1 MPVVLALGLASF
13 AFSTYI
19 VWPSRWNVPAHLQV
33 GFAITAY
40 VLPLLMTDV
49 LSHYD
54 RALTGTLTAMVC
66 FGAVANIIGVVV
78 GGGLPRIKLLRIPFS
93 FKALSSSDLTRF
105 SSRRATILFVGAL
118 AGLIVSFMVMGF
130 VPMFAAKPY
139 AAKFFRGEYQDSYL
153 PVAIPFRSSY
163 YIVVTLI
170 PILGA
175 LWYETRRLKYAAL
188 LAVGAAA
195 ITATLNRGPLGEALL
210 LLVGVLAA
218 RKSRRWSLL
227 YLVAVPVVY
236 FVGSTYYYL
245 LSEVLGILEVPKHY
259 SRVEP
264 GIFALAAAGSPDI
277 MDAFTLL
284 SAFLARGAFTYG
296 RTFFGGLVPFHY
308 QWNPAV
314 WTLSV
319 ISGGDVNRLVSGGV
333 RLPVPLWG
341 YTAFG
346 WPGTVLVPFLSG
358 LISGYGAAFAR
369 KNVMD
374 GGVLRSMVALVLYA
388 TVVGQIAR
396 FYILSIYGLPA
407 LVAALAIAYKVRV
420 SVAPRVRGWTTA
432 GAAVE
437 QGNYIPAA
445 PAWQRPS

>member
-1 MPVVLALGLASF
+1 MSLLLAISLASF

-54 RALTGTLTAMVC
+54 RALISTLTAVVC
-66 FGAVANIIGVVV
+66 FGAVANIFGVFV
-78 GGGLPRIKLLRIPFS
+78 GGRLPRIKLLRIPFS
-93 FKALSSSDLTRF
+93 FKAPSNSDLIKF
-105 SSRRATILFVGAL
+105 ASKRATMLFAIAV
-118 AGLIVSFMVMGF
+118 AGLIVSFLVMGF

-139 AAKFFRGEYQDSYL
+139 AAKFFRGEYQYRYL

-163 YIVVTLI
+163 YIIITLI

-218 RKSRRWSLL
+218 SKGRRWSLL

-264 GIFALAAAGSPDI
+264 GLFALAAAGSPDI

-284 SAFLARGAFTYG
+284 SAFFARGEFTYG

-308 QWNPAV
+308 QWNPSV
-314 WTLSV
+314 WALSV
-319 ISGGDVNRLVSGGV
+319 ISGGDVNRLVSGGL

-358 LISGYGAAFAR
+358 LIAGYGAAFAR
-369 KNVMD
+369 KNVVD
-374 GGVLRSMVALVLYA
+374 GGVLRSMVALVLYT
-388 TVVGQIAR
+388 TVVGQLAK
-396 FYILSIYGLPA
+396 FYVLSIYGLPA
-407 LVAALAIAYKVRV
+407 LIAALAIAYKVRV
-420 SVAPRVRGWTTA
+420 SVAPRVRGWATA
-432 GAAVE
+432 GPLVEEARRVPATAA
-437 QGNYIPAA
+437 
-445 PAWQRPS
+445 W